1 MFSFNSPHYDL
12 ILIKSYLLPVSVSER
27 DIETTVIKKAIQF
40 IWSNF
45 CDNQLLD
52 IMKFLSGATSLDSFL
67 KAYKISETKDLFPY
81 EEIDQPDKT
90 QKTEHSPMTHNIQD
104 AFYSKLRSCNS
115 HEAEHTDYA
124 NLLKS
129 GLTTEPAAF
138 KLISSKPPPFGIE
151 NCHVVQQTLKQEQ
164 MSSFKNLLRWYSSE
178 DVLPILEATQK
189 RLLLPRQRYRN
200 IKAVLH
206 IRDNVVGRPSIVF
219 PGKAIVDETLFRKS
233 TNLSKSVFGIDV
245 SQLYPYSLC
254 QPLPTGFLY
263 A

>member
-1 MFSFNSPHYDL
+1 MQHLRKTHPTSTKLKRGCQVGWLRQKKCASTLFPQIWKKQLIELQDRLERNFLPVFGFNSPHNDL
-12 ILIKSYLLPVSVSER
+12 ILIKSCLLPFSVSER

-52 IMKFLSGATSLDSFL
+52 IMKFLSVATSLDSFL
-67 KAYKISETKDLFPY
+67 KAYKISETKELFPY

-90 QKTEHSPMTHNIQD
+90 QKTEHSPMRHNIQD

-138 KLISSKPPPFGIE
+138 KLKSSKPPPFGIE

-164 MSSFKNLLRWYSSE
+164 MSSFKNLLRWYSSK

-189 RLLLPRQRYRN
+189 RLPFTTTK
-200 IKAVLH
+200 I
-206 IRDNVVGRPSIVF
+206 
-219 PGKAIVDETLFRKS
+219 
-233 TNLSKSVFGIDV
+233 SK
-245 SQLYPYSLC
+245 Y
-254 QPLPTGFLY
+254 
-263 A
+263 